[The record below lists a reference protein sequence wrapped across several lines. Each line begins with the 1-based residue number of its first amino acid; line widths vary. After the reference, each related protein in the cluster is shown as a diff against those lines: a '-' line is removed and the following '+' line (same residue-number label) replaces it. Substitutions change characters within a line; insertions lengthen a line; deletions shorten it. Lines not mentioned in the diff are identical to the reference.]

1 MKKIG
6 FAAILAASTALVAV
20 DANAAFINGG
30 FGAAAF
36 LTGVSN
42 VPALPTN
49 QLLLNTISFN
59 NGLGAGNGDLVGA
72 VGATAVSSIN
82 QAAPTGWT
90 VTAGGFTFLITG
102 VTSAPSATAAFT
114 PGDCAASGGGESC
127 SQSFALNV
135 EGSVSGGA
143 FDPTGF
149 TGAITVTASCADNT
163 ANQSCDIGAS
173 VSTSWSVSFTAAG
186 ETPPPPP
193 PPPPPPSDV
202 PVPATLA
209 LLGAGLVG
217 LGVSRRRR
225 A

>member
-1 MKKIG
+1 MKKFG
-6 FAAILAASTALVAV
+6 FIALLAASTALVAV
-20 DANAAFINGG
+20 DAKAVHINGA

-36 LTGVSN
+36 LSGVSN

-49 QLLLNTISFN
+49 QLLLATIAFN
-59 NGLGAGNGDLVGA
+59 NGIGGGSADLAGA
-72 VGATAVSSIN
+72 VGATAITPIN

-90 VTAGGFTFLITG
+90 VTAGGFVFTITG

-114 PGDCAASGGGESC
+114 PGDCTASDSAESC

-135 EGSVSGGA
+135 QGSVIGGA
-143 FDPTGF
+143 FEATGF
-149 TGAITVTASCADNT
+149 TGAITVTASCSDTTPNT
-163 ANQSCDIGAS
+163 TCDVGAN

-186 ETPPPPP
+186 TEPPP

-202 PVPATLA
+202 PAPATLA

-217 LGVSRRRR
+217 LGAARRRR